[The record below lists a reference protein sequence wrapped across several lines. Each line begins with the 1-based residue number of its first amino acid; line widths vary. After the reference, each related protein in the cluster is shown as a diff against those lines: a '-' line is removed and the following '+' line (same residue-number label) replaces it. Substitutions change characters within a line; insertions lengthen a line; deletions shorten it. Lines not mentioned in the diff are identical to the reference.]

1 MNRRRLV
8 SIIALVLA
16 AVMVL
21 GLFLSIIPTIAN
33 AASSATIKKQLEALK
48 EEAKQIKAEQKA
60 LKKQQNENTS
70 ATKDIVEQKLEI
82 EAEIKLIHDEIDNI
96 NAQIQT
102 YNVLIAE
109 KQGELDEAVLQQREL
124 SNRYS
129 ARIRAME
136 KSSNMSYWS
145 VLFQSRS
152 FAEFLSNLRMM
163 EDIAKADEA
172 MMAEL
177 DAAARAIE
185 EAQVFLNMEKD
196 GLNEQRA
203 ILKEAQAALDE
214 KNAQADLLLD
224 ELNDK
229 AHELGDLEQKYEAL
243 EDELTKDIAKKEKE
257 YNEAKKKEEAA
268 QKPSNGGGSS
278 GGGSAGSTGGWAYP
292 LPKRVKITSAYG
304 YRYHPTTGKYS
315 FHTGVDL
322 AASKGTPIYAMR
334 DGTVTTASKTNVWGN
349 YVVINHGDG
358 YSSLYAHMTKYTVS
372 YGQQVK
378 KGQVIG
384 YVGST
389 GWSTGAHLHLTIYYN
404 GATVNPAKF
413 LG

>member
-8 SIIALVLA
+8 SIVALVLA

-21 GLFLSIIPTIAN
+21 GLFLSIIPTFAN

-48 EEAKQIKAEQKA
+48 EEAKQIKAEQKE

-70 ATKDIVEQKLEI
+70 ATKDIVQQKLEI
-82 EAEIKLIHDEIDNI
+82 EAEIELIHEEIDNI

-109 KQGELDEAVLQQREL
+109 KQGELDEAILQQREL
-124 SNRYS
+124 SDRYS

-136 KSSNMSYWS
+136 KSSSMSYWS

-185 EAQVFLNMEKD
+185 EAQELLNMEKA
-196 GLNEQRA
+196 GLNEQRTT
-203 ILKEAQAALDE
+203 LKEVQATLDE

-229 AHELGDLEQKYEAL
+229 AYELGLLKDKYDAEEA
-243 EDELTKDIAKKEKE
+243 ELSKDIAQKEKE
-257 YNEAKKKEEAA
+257 YNDAKKKEEA
-268 QKPSNGGGSS
+268 QNPGNGGDGN
-278 GGGSAGSTGGWAYP
+278 GGSAGSTGGWAYP
-292 LPKRVKITSAYG
+292 LPYRVKITSAYG

-322 AASKGTPIYAMR
+322 AAPKGTPIYAMR
-334 DGTVTTASKTNVWGN
+334 DGTVTTASKTSVWGN

-372 YGQQVK
+372 YGQTVK

>member
-1 MNRRRLV
+1 MNRKRIV
-8 SIIALVLA
+8 SVVALVLA
-16 AVMVL
+16 VIMIL
-21 GLFLSIIPTIAN
+21 GLFMSIIPTFAH
-33 AASSATIKKQLEALK
+33 AASSAAIKKQLDALK
-48 EEAKQIKAEQKA
+48 EEAKEIKAEQKE
-60 LKKQQNENTS
+60 LKAQQKENAS

-102 YNVLIAE
+102 YNALIVE
-109 KQGELDEAVLQQREL
+109 KQKELDDATAQQEAL
-124 SNRYS
+124 SEQYS

-136 KSSNMSYWS
+136 KNGNVSYWS

-163 EDIAKADEA
+163 EDIARADEA

-177 DAAARAIE
+177 DAAAQAIVIAQE
-185 EAQVFLNMEKD
+185 ELNLEKQ

-203 ILKEAQAALDE
+203 ALNEVQAELDA
-214 KNAQADLLLD
+214 KNAEATLLLD
-224 ELNDK
+224 ELNDR
-229 AHELGDLEQKYEAL
+229 AHELAALEEKYEAM
-243 EDELTKDIAKKEKE
+243 EDDLSKDIAKKEKE
-257 YNEAKKKEEAA
+257 YTEAKKKEQAA
-268 QKPSNGGGSS
+268 QNPGGS
-278 GGGSAGSTGGWAYP
+278 GSAGSTSGWGYP
-292 LPKRVKITSAYG
+292 LPYRAKITSAYG
-304 YRYHPTTGKYS
+304 YRYHPKTGKYS

-334 DGTVTTASKTNVWGN
+334 DGTVTTAGKTTVWGN

-358 YSSLYAHMTKYTVS
+358 YSSLYAHMTRYTVS
-372 YGQQVK
+372 YGQEVK
-378 KGQVIG
+378 KGQLIG

-389 GWSTGAHLHLTIYYN
+389 GWSTGPHLHLTIYYN
-404 GATVNPAKF
+404 GSTVNPAKY

>member
-8 SIIALVLA
+8 SIVALILA

-21 GLFLSIIPTIAN
+21 GLVLSIIPTIAN

-48 EEAKQIKAEQKA
+48 EEAKQIKAEQKE

-102 YNVLIAE
+102 YNVLIGE
-109 KQGELDEAVLQQREL
+109 KQAELDAATIQQREL
-124 SNRYS
+124 SERYS

-136 KSSNMSYWS
+136 KNSSMSYWS

-152 FAEFLSNLRMM
+152 FAEFLSNLRMI
-163 EDIAKADEA
+163 EDIARADEA

-185 EAQVFLNMEKD
+185 EAQAMLNLEKE

-203 ILKEAQAALDE
+203 TLNEAQTTLDQ
-214 KNAQADLLLD
+214 KNAEADLLLD

-229 AHELGDLEQKYEAL
+229 ANELGDLEQKYEAL

-257 YNEAKKKEEAA
+257 YNDAKKKEEAA
-268 QKPSNGGGSS
+268 QKPSGGGNS
-278 GGGSAGSTGGWAYP
+278 GGGSAGSSGGWAYP

-358 YSSLYAHMTKYTVS
+358 YSSLYAHMTRYTVS
-372 YGQQVK
+372 YGQEVK